1 MQSAR
6 ARETARATAGFRAPH
21 AMSAIP
27 RDASRHPSGDARSP
41 AAPPAGDGTVLVRA
55 GGERV
60 SVAALPRALRPAFAH
75 IQHFNAIQS
84 QMMDLVLNTSSSFFM
99 SAFPPTPPGP
109 ASRPRRDRLLTR
121 RPPALTAG
129 APEGSGKTVVLELAL
144 TRALL
149 QTPRMASAA
158 GACWGSVMPG
168 ERRRVA
174 LYVAP
179 TPALA
184 RARAES
190 WSARFGPLGVTCAPL
205 ADALLRPVP
214 IDASRADVFVAT
226 PETLL
231 AFVKRARSSADTAD
245 KAREV
250 MESVKCVLLDDC
262 YARADV
268 EAAIALARAAFAE
281 RATSSGARGTPRVS
295 YARVSTRSE
304 APWPKHTTRFA
315 VVSAPV
321 SNARELGAWLGARP
335 SAVRAFGYEHGPT
348 PVSVEVVGFAF
359 PYATSAFAFERALD
373 EKLADVVRARRTHDS
388 EPALVFCA
396 SREGA
401 CNAARALAASA
412 EATRAAGKGHPF
424 VRDDR
429 HRKSLAAAAARARDA
444 TLRRTLPE
452 GVGVYTTAVCRADRE
467 FLEVLFETQSVPVLC
482 CAYAAGVSSGGEK
495 KTFLPAHVAAPL
507 CVIKGTRRYDGGGAY
522 AEMDAG
528 DLARAFAVCGRA
540 GVDRDARVVIMTH
553 RDTYDLYARRAKGS
567 GETVASSY
575 SVTEKIRSALAERLN
590 GLFVCGALTDAADAE
605 AWFDETLAGFGSRR
619 REARDA
625 IDAVT
630 RELRELGALDT
641 SARRRS
647 DANVLRDSGEG
658 HAERLRLVPT
668 ALGAAMDDAR
678 ATLETMR
685 AFRDADPAPATT
697 RELLLFLC
705 GLAEFGDVALR
716 RNEKKLLREW
726 NRARS
731 SAGGT
736 RFVRFP
742 VMQEARAR
750 NANAKDV
757 VATAIRAP
765 REKLFVLAQV
775 SMSDAREP
783 NFADAPE
790 RARREAERF
799 AIRAPALAGAAFA
812 TFAAAGYRPIADGRF
827 SACFAAARLAASLA
841 ARRWDDTPTPLS
853 QFVPRAVAARL
864 ADTEIV
870 SLDDALTRSPRELE
884 RAASLAPPF
893 GKTLLDKVRALPPAV
908 TVSLSRSALDARGAS
923 RIIVRVDESAFFS
936 VDVSKPP
943 DDDSARVSSRA
954 PRHASEGDPD
964 PPKWTARV
972 LVGCL
977 WKDTLLFEARVE
989 RLSVA
994 AGARGGAVFERAVDL
1009 PPGAAPPPGE
1019 ESSVVAALVHERC
1032 LGRDAHAELAL
1043 TPRSPA
1049 SPERPA
1055 ARRARLETPPSA
1067 APRREENDVDAVAR
1081 VDLMLD
1087 SDEDDSIASLDFDAP
1102 PRKTPRVAAP

>member
-1 MQSAR
+1 M
-6 ARETARATAGFRAPH
+6 
-21 AMSAIP
+21 
-27 RDASRHPSGDARSP
+27 
-41 AAPPAGDGTVLVRA
+41 
-55 GGERV
+55 
-60 SVAALPRALRPAFAH
+60 
-75 IQHFNAIQS
+75 
-84 QMMDLVLNTSSSFFM
+84 
-99 SAFPPTPPGP
+99 
-109 ASRPRRDRLLTR
+109 
-121 RPPALTAG
+121 
-129 APEGSGKTVVLELAL
+129 LELAL

-179 TPALA
+179 TPTLA

-205 ADALLRPVP
+205 ADAFLRRSVP
-214 IDASRADVFVAT
+214 MDASRADVFVAT

-245 KAREV
+245 RGREV
-250 MESVKCVLLDDC
+250 MESVTCVLLDDC
-262 YARADV
+262 FARERCARADV
-268 EAAIALARAAFAE
+268 EAALALARAEFAE
-281 RATSSGARGTPRVS
+281 RATPSGARGTSVS
-295 YARVSTRSE
+295 YARDSARSE

-321 SNARELGAWLGARP
+321 SNARELGAWLGAHP
-335 SAVRAFGYEHGPT
+335 SAVRAFGYEHGPS
-348 PVSVEVVGFAF
+348 PVSVEVAGFAF
-359 PYATSAFAFERALD
+359 PYAKSAFAFERALD
-373 EKLADVVRARRTHDS
+373 EKLADVVRTRRAHDS

-401 CNAARALAASA
+401 GNAARALAASA

-452 GVGVYTTAVCRADRE
+452 GVGVYSTAVCRADRE

-482 CAYAAGVSSGGEK
+482 CAYAAGVSGVSGGGEK

-540 GVDRDARVVIMTH
+540 GVDRVARVVIMTH

-567 GETVASSY
+567 GETVASTL
-575 SVTEKIRSALAERLN
+575 VTERSALAERLN

-625 IDAVT
+625 VEAAT
-630 RELRELGALDT
+630 RDLRVLGALET
-641 SARRRS
+641 GARWRS
-647 DANVLRDSGEG
+647 DANAKSNSGERR
-658 HAERLRLVPT
+658 AEAEARLVPT
-668 ALGAAMDDAR
+668 ALGAAMEDAR
-678 ATLETMR
+678 ATLATMR

-705 GLAEFGDVALR
+705 GLAEFGDVVLR

-736 RFVRFP
+736 RFARFP
-742 VMQEARAR
+742 VTQEARAR

-765 REKLFVLAQV
+765 REKLFVLAQA

-783 NFADAPE
+783 NFANAPE
-790 RARREAERF
+790 RTRLEAERF
-799 AIRAPALAGAAFA
+799 AIRAPALARAAFA
-812 TFAAAGYRPIADGRF
+812 TFAAAEYRPTADGRF

-864 ADTEIV
+864 ADAGIV
-870 SLDDALTRSPRELE
+870 ALDDALTRSPRELE
-884 RAASLAPPF
+884 RAASLEPPF
-893 GKTLLDKVRALPPAV
+893 GETLLDKVRALPPAV
-908 TVSLSRSALDARGAS
+908 TVSLSRSARHERGAS
-923 RIIVRVDESAFFS
+923 RIIVRVEALFS

-943 DDDSARVSSRA
+943 DSARVLS
-954 PRHASEGDPD
+954 RHASEGDPD

-977 WKDTLLFEARVE
+977 WKDTLLFEERVE

-994 AGARGGAVFERAVDL
+994 AGVRGGAVFERAVDL

-1081 VDLMLD
+1081 VDLTLD

>member
-1 MQSAR
+1 M
-6 ARETARATAGFRAPH
+6 
-21 AMSAIP
+21 
-27 RDASRHPSGDARSP
+27 
-41 AAPPAGDGTVLVRA
+41 
-55 GGERV
+55 
-60 SVAALPRALRPAFAH
+60 
-75 IQHFNAIQS
+75 
-84 QMMDLVLNTSSSFFM
+84 
-99 SAFPPTPPGP
+99 
-109 ASRPRRDRLLTR
+109 
-121 RPPALTAG
+121 
-129 APEGSGKTVVLELAL
+129 LELAL

-179 TPALA
+179 TPTLA

-205 ADALLRPVP
+205 ADVFLRPVP

-245 KAREV
+245 RGREV
-250 MESVKCVLLDDC
+250 MESVTCVLLDDC
-262 YARADV
+262 FARERYARADV
-268 EAAIALARAAFAE
+268 EAALALARAEFAE
-281 RATSSGARGTPRVS
+281 RATPSGARGTSVS
-295 YARVSTRSE
+295 YARDSARSE

-321 SNARELGAWLGARP
+321 SNARELGAWLGAHP

-348 PVSVEVVGFAF
+348 PVSVEVAGFAF
-359 PYATSAFAFERALD
+359 PYAKSAFAFERALD
-373 EKLADVVRARRTHDS
+373 EKLADVVRTRRVHDS

-401 CNAARALAASA
+401 GNAARALAASA

-482 CAYAAGVSSGGEK
+482 CAYAAGVSAGGEK
-495 KTFLPAHVAAPL
+495 KTILPAHVAAPL
-507 CVIKGTRRYDGGGAY
+507 CVVKGTRRYDGGGAY

-528 DLARAFAVCGRA
+528 DLSRVFAACGCA
-540 GVDRDARVVIMTH
+540 GVDHDARVVIMTH

-567 GETVASSY
+567 GETVASTL
-575 SVTEKIRSALAERLN
+575 VTERSALAERVN

-625 IDAVT
+625 VEAAT
-630 RELRELGALDT
+630 RDLRVLGALET
-641 SARRRS
+641 GARWRS
-647 DANVLRDSGEG
+647 DANAKLNSGER
-658 HAERLRLVPT
+658 HAEARLVPT

-678 ATLETMR
+678 ATLATMR

-765 REKLFVLAQV
+765 REKLFVLAQA

-790 RARREAERF
+790 RARLEAERF
-799 AIRAPALAGAAFA
+799 AIRAPALARAAFA
-812 TFAAAGYRPIADGRF
+812 TFAAKEYRPTADKRF

-853 QFVPRAVAARL
+853 QFVPRAVASRL
-864 ADTEIV
+864 ADAGIV
-870 SLDDALTRSPRELE
+870 TLDDALTRSPRELE
-884 RAASLAPPF
+884 RAASLEPPF
-893 GKTLLDKVRALPPAV
+893 GETLRDKVRALPPAV

-923 RIIVRVDESAFFS
+923 RIIVRVFEAFFS
-936 VDVSKPP
+936 VDVSKR
-943 DDDSARVSSRA
+943 SCLLS
-954 PRHASEGDPD
+954 RHASQEDPD

-994 AGARGGAVFERAVDL
+994 AGVQGNGAVFERAVDL

-1055 ARRARLETPPSA
+1055 ARRRARLETPPSA

-1081 VDLMLD
+1081 VDLTLD
-1087 SDEDDSIASLDFDAP
+1087 EWDEDDSSISSLDFDAP

>member
-1 MQSAR
+1 
-6 ARETARATAGFRAPH
+6 
-21 AMSAIP
+21 
-27 RDASRHPSGDARSP
+27 
-41 AAPPAGDGTVLVRA
+41 
-55 GGERV
+55 
-60 SVAALPRALRPAFAH
+60 
-75 IQHFNAIQS
+75 
-84 QMMDLVLNTSSSFFM
+84 
-99 SAFPPTPPGP
+99 
-109 ASRPRRDRLLTR
+109 
-121 RPPALTAG
+121 
-129 APEGSGKTVVLELAL
+129 VLELAL

-179 TPALA
+179 TPTLA

-205 ADALLRPVP
+205 ADAFLRRSVP
-214 IDASRADVFVAT
+214 MDASRADVFVAT

-245 KAREV
+245 RGREV
-250 MESVKCVLLDDC
+250 MESVTCVLLDDC
-262 YARADV
+262 FARERCARADV
-268 EAAIALARAAFAE
+268 EAALALARAEFAE
-281 RATSSGARGTPRVS
+281 RATPSGARGTSVS
-295 YARVSTRSE
+295 YARDSARSE

-321 SNARELGAWLGARP
+321 SNARELGAWLGAHP
-335 SAVRAFGYEHGPT
+335 SAVRAFGYEHGPS
-348 PVSVEVVGFAF
+348 PVSVEVAGFAF
-359 PYATSAFAFERALD
+359 PYAKSAFAFERALD
-373 EKLADVVRARRTHDS
+373 EKLADVVRTRRAHDS

-401 CNAARALAASA
+401 GNAARALAASA

-482 CAYAAGVSSGGEK
+482 CAYAAGVSAGGEK
-495 KTFLPAHVAAPL
+495 KTILPAHVAAPL
-507 CVIKGTRRYDGGGAY
+507 CVVKGTRRYDGGGAY

-528 DLARAFAVCGRA
+528 DLARAFAACGRA

-567 GETVASSY
+567 GETVASTL
-575 SVTEKIRSALAERLN
+575 VTERSALAERVN

-625 IDAVT
+625 VEAAT
-630 RELRELGALDT
+630 RDLRVLGALET
-641 SARRRS
+641 GARWRS
-647 DANVLRDSGEG
+647 DANAKSNSGERR
-658 HAERLRLVPT
+658 AEAEARLVPT
-668 ALGAAMDDAR
+668 ALGAAMEDAR
-678 ATLETMR
+678 ATLATMR

-705 GLAEFGDVALR
+705 GLAEFGDVVLR

-736 RFVRFP
+736 RFARFP
-742 VMQEARAR
+742 VTQEARAR

-765 REKLFVLAQV
+765 REKLFVLAQA

-783 NFADAPE
+783 NFANAPE
-790 RARREAERF
+790 RTRLEAERF
-799 AIRAPALAGAAFA
+799 AIRAPALARAAFA
-812 TFAAAGYRPIADGRF
+812 TFAAAEYRPTADGRF

-853 QFVPRAVAARL
+853 QFVPLPVAARL
-864 ADTEIV
+864 ADAGIA
-870 SLDDALTRSPRELE
+870 SLDDALLRSPRELE
-884 RAASLAPPF
+884 RAAGLAPPF
-893 GKTLLDKVRALPPAV
+893 GETLLDKILATPPAT
-908 TVSLSRSALDARGAS
+908 TVSLKRSALDARGAS
-923 RIIVRVDESAFFS
+923 RVTVRVVAEDTLNAHRR
-936 VDVSKPP
+936 
-943 DDDSARVSSRA
+943 ARVTRDRA
-954 PRHASEGDPD
+954 PRGPV
-964 PPKWTARV
+964 PTWYARV

-977 WKDTLLFEARVE
+977 WKDTLLLEARVA
-989 RLSVA
+989 RLGNSP
-994 AGARGGAVFERAVDL
+994 AGHAGGEDVVFERVVEL
-1009 PPGAAPPPGE
+1009 PPDAAPPPGE
-1019 ESSVVAALVHERC
+1019 ESSVIAAIVHERC
-1032 LGRDAHAELAL
+1032 LGRDAHAELPLEAGRN
-1043 TPRSPA
+1043 PPA
-1049 SPERPA
+1049 SPEIRGTPARSA

-1067 APRREENDVDAVAR
+1067 SPRREEAAALAAAR
-1081 VDLMLD
+1081 VDLTLD
-1087 SDEDDSIASLDFDAP
+1087 SDDDFDDFDAFECDAP
-1102 PRKTPRVAAP
+1102 PRKAPRVALENVSNR

>member
-1 MQSAR
+1 M
-6 ARETARATAGFRAPH
+6 
-21 AMSAIP
+21 
-27 RDASRHPSGDARSP
+27 
-41 AAPPAGDGTVLVRA
+41 
-55 GGERV
+55 
-60 SVAALPRALRPAFAH
+60 
-75 IQHFNAIQS
+75 
-84 QMMDLVLNTSSSFFM
+84 
-99 SAFPPTPPGP
+99 
-109 ASRPRRDRLLTR
+109 
-121 RPPALTAG
+121 
-129 APEGSGKTVVLELAL
+129 
-144 TRALL
+144 
-149 QTPRMASAA
+149 
-158 GACWGSVMPG
+158 
-168 ERRRVA
+168 
-174 LYVAP
+174 
-179 TPALA
+179 
-184 RARAES
+184 
-190 WSARFGPLGVTCAPL
+190 
-205 ADALLRPVP
+205 
-214 IDASRADVFVAT
+214 
-226 PETLL
+226 
-231 AFVKRARSSADTAD
+231 
-245 KAREV
+245 
-250 MESVKCVLLDDC
+250 
-262 YARADV
+262 
-268 EAAIALARAAFAE
+268 
-281 RATSSGARGTPRVS
+281 
-295 YARVSTRSE
+295 
-304 APWPKHTTRFA
+304 
-315 VVSAPV
+315 
-321 SNARELGAWLGARP
+321 
-335 SAVRAFGYEHGPT
+335 
-348 PVSVEVVGFAF
+348 
-359 PYATSAFAFERALD
+359 
-373 EKLADVVRARRTHDS
+373 
-388 EPALVFCA
+388 
-396 SREGA
+396 
-401 CNAARALAASA
+401 
-412 EATRAAGKGHPF
+412 
-424 VRDDR
+424 
-429 HRKSLAAAAARARDA
+429 
-444 TLRRTLPE
+444 
-452 GVGVYTTAVCRADRE
+452 
-467 FLEVLFETQSVPVLC
+467 LC

-625 IDAVT
+625 IDAAT

-864 ADTEIV
+864 ADTGIV

-884 RAASLAPPF
+884 RA
-893 GKTLLDKVRALPPAV
+893 R
-908 TVSLSRSALDARGAS
+908 RAS
-923 RIIVRVDESAFFS
+923 RPRSGKRS
-936 VDVSKPP
+936 STK
-943 DDDSARVSSRA
+943 SAR
-954 PRHASEGDPD
+954 
-964 PPKWTARV
+964 
-972 LVGCL
+972 CL
-977 WKDTLLFEARVE
+977 
-989 RLSVA
+989 
-994 AGARGGAVFERAVDL
+994 
-1009 PPGAAPPPGE
+1009 
-1019 ESSVVAALVHERC
+1019 
-1032 LGRDAHAELAL
+1032 
-1043 TPRSPA
+1043 
-1049 SPERPA
+1049 
-1055 ARRARLETPPSA
+1055 RR
-1067 APRREENDVDAVAR
+1067 
-1081 VDLMLD
+1081 
-1087 SDEDDSIASLDFDAP
+1087 
-1102 PRKTPRVAAP
+1102 

>member
-1 MQSAR
+1 M
-6 ARETARATAGFRAPH
+6 
-21 AMSAIP
+21 
-27 RDASRHPSGDARSP
+27 
-41 AAPPAGDGTVLVRA
+41 
-55 GGERV
+55 
-60 SVAALPRALRPAFAH
+60 
-75 IQHFNAIQS
+75 
-84 QMMDLVLNTSSSFFM
+84 
-99 SAFPPTPPGP
+99 
-109 ASRPRRDRLLTR
+109 
-121 RPPALTAG
+121 
-129 APEGSGKTVVLELAL
+129 LELAL

-179 TPALA
+179 TPTLA

-205 ADALLRPVP
+205 ADVFLRPVP

-245 KAREV
+245 RGREV
-250 MESVKCVLLDDC
+250 MESVTCVLLDDC
-262 YARADV
+262 FARERYARADV
-268 EAAIALARAAFAE
+268 EAALALARAEFAE
-281 RATSSGARGTPRVS
+281 RATPSGARGTSVS
-295 YARVSTRSE
+295 YARDSARSE

-321 SNARELGAWLGARP
+321 SNARELGAWLGAHP

-348 PVSVEVVGFAF
+348 PVSVEVAGFAF
-359 PYATSAFAFERALD
+359 PYAKSAFAFERALD
-373 EKLADVVRARRTHDS
+373 EKLADVVRTRRVHDS

-401 CNAARALAASA
+401 GNAARALAASA

-482 CAYAAGVSSGGEK
+482 CAYAAGVSAGGEK
-495 KTFLPAHVAAPL
+495 KTILPAHVAAPL
-507 CVIKGTRRYDGGGAY
+507 CVVKGTRRYDGGGAY

-528 DLARAFAVCGRA
+528 DLSRVFAACGRA
-540 GVDRDARVVIMTH
+540 GVDHDARVVIMTH

-567 GETVASSY
+567 GETVASTL
-575 SVTEKIRSALAERLN
+575 VTERSALAERVN

-625 IDAVT
+625 VEAAT
-630 RELRELGALDT
+630 RDLRVLGALET
-641 SARRRS
+641 GARWRS
-647 DANVLRDSGEG
+647 DANAKLNSGER
-658 HAERLRLVPT
+658 HAEARLVPT

-678 ATLETMR
+678 ATLATMR

-765 REKLFVLAQV
+765 REKLFVLAQA

-790 RARREAERF
+790 RARLEAERF
-799 AIRAPALAGAAFA
+799 AIRAPALARAAFA
-812 TFAAAGYRPIADGRF
+812 TFAAAEYRPTADGRF

-864 ADTEIV
+864 ADAGIV
-870 SLDDALTRSPRELE
+870 ALDDALTRSPRELE
-884 RAASLAPPF
+884 RAASLEPPF
-893 GKTLLDKVRALPPAV
+893 GETLLDKVRALPPAV

-923 RIIVRVDESAFFS
+923 RIIVRVFSAFSS
-936 VDVSKPP
+936 VDVSK
-943 DDDSARVSSRA
+943 RSRLLS
-954 PRHASEGDPD
+954 RHASQEDPD

-994 AGARGGAVFERAVDL
+994 AGVQENGAVFERAVDL

-1049 SPERPA
+1049 SPDVPPA

-1081 VDLMLD
+1081 VDLTLD
-1087 SDEDDSIASLDFDAP
+1087 EWDEDDSSIASLDFDAP

>member
-1 MQSAR
+1 M
-6 ARETARATAGFRAPH
+6 
-21 AMSAIP
+21 
-27 RDASRHPSGDARSP
+27 
-41 AAPPAGDGTVLVRA
+41 
-55 GGERV
+55 
-60 SVAALPRALRPAFAH
+60 
-75 IQHFNAIQS
+75 
-84 QMMDLVLNTSSSFFM
+84 
-99 SAFPPTPPGP
+99 
-109 ASRPRRDRLLTR
+109 
-121 RPPALTAG
+121 
-129 APEGSGKTVVLELAL
+129 
-144 TRALL
+144 
-149 QTPRMASAA
+149 
-158 GACWGSVMPG
+158 
-168 ERRRVA
+168 
-174 LYVAP
+174 
-179 TPALA
+179 
-184 RARAES
+184 
-190 WSARFGPLGVTCAPL
+190 
-205 ADALLRPVP
+205 
-214 IDASRADVFVAT
+214 
-226 PETLL
+226 
-231 AFVKRARSSADTAD
+231 
-245 KAREV
+245 
-250 MESVKCVLLDDC
+250 
-262 YARADV
+262 
-268 EAAIALARAAFAE
+268 
-281 RATSSGARGTPRVS
+281 
-295 YARVSTRSE
+295 
-304 APWPKHTTRFA
+304 
-315 VVSAPV
+315 
-321 SNARELGAWLGARP
+321 
-335 SAVRAFGYEHGPT
+335 
-348 PVSVEVVGFAF
+348 
-359 PYATSAFAFERALD
+359 
-373 EKLADVVRARRTHDS
+373 RARRTHDS

-864 ADTEIV
+864 ADTGIV

-884 RAASLAPPF
+884 RAASLAPRS
-893 GKTLLDKVRALPPAV
+893 GKRSSTKSARPPAV
-908 TVSLSRSALDARGAS
+908 TVSLA
-923 RIIVRVDESAFFS
+923 
-936 VDVSKPP
+936 
-943 DDDSARVSSRA
+943 
-954 PRHASEGDPD
+954 
-964 PPKWTARV
+964 
-972 LVGCL
+972 
-977 WKDTLLFEARVE
+977 E
-989 RLSVA
+989 R
-994 AGARGGAVFERAVDL
+994 
-1009 PPGAAPPPGE
+1009 
-1019 ESSVVAALVHERC
+1019 
-1032 LGRDAHAELAL
+1032 
-1043 TPRSPA
+1043 
-1049 SPERPA
+1049 
-1055 ARRARLETPPSA
+1055 ARRARRVSHHRARRRKRLFFGRRLEAT
-1067 APRREENDVDAVAR
+1067 
-1081 VDLMLD
+1081 
-1087 SDEDDSIASLDFDAP
+1087 
-1102 PRKTPRVAAP
+1102 

>member
-1 MQSAR
+1 
-6 ARETARATAGFRAPH
+6 
-21 AMSAIP
+21 
-27 RDASRHPSGDARSP
+27 
-41 AAPPAGDGTVLVRA
+41 
-55 GGERV
+55 
-60 SVAALPRALRPAFAH
+60 
-75 IQHFNAIQS
+75 
-84 QMMDLVLNTSSSFFM
+84 
-99 SAFPPTPPGP
+99 
-109 ASRPRRDRLLTR
+109 
-121 RPPALTAG
+121 
-129 APEGSGKTVVLELAL
+129 VLELAL

-179 TPALA
+179 TPTLA

-205 ADALLRPVP
+205 ADVFLRPVP

-245 KAREV
+245 RGREV
-250 MESVKCVLLDDC
+250 MESVTCVLLDDC
-262 YARADV
+262 FARERYARADV
-268 EAAIALARAAFAE
+268 EAALALARAEFAE
-281 RATSSGARGTPRVS
+281 RATPSGARGTSVS
-295 YARVSTRSE
+295 YARGSARSE

-321 SNARELGAWLGARP
+321 SNARELGAWLGAHP

-348 PVSVEVVGFAF
+348 PVSVEVAGFAF
-359 PYATSAFAFERALD
+359 PYAKSAFAFERALD
-373 EKLADVVRARRTHDS
+373 EKLADVVRTRRVHDS

-401 CNAARALAASA
+401 GNAARALAASA

-482 CAYAAGVSSGGEK
+482 CAYAAGVSAGGEK
-495 KTFLPAHVAAPL
+495 KTILPAHVAAPL
-507 CVIKGTRRYDGGGAY
+507 CVVKGTRRYDGGGAY

-528 DLARAFAVCGRA
+528 DLSRVFAACGRA
-540 GVDRDARVVIMTH
+540 GGHDHDARVVIMTH

-567 GETVASSY
+567 GETVASTL
-575 SVTEKIRSALAERLN
+575 VTERSALAERVN

-625 IDAVT
+625 VEAAT
-630 RELRELGALDT
+630 RDLRVLGALET
-641 SARRRS
+641 GARWRS
-647 DANVLRDSGEG
+647 DANAKLNSGER
-658 HAERLRLVPT
+658 HAEARLVPT

-678 ATLETMR
+678 ATLATMR

-765 REKLFVLAQV
+765 REKLFVLAQA

-790 RARREAERF
+790 RARLEAERF
-799 AIRAPALAGAAFA
+799 AIRAPALARAAFA
-812 TFAAAGYRPIADGRF
+812 TFAAAEYRPTADGRF

-864 ADTEIV
+864 ADAGIV
-870 SLDDALTRSPRELE
+870 ALDDALTRSPRELE
-884 RAASLAPPF
+884 RAASLEPPF
-893 GKTLLDKVRALPPAV
+893 GETLLDKVRALPPAV

-923 RIIVRVDESAFFS
+923 RIIVRVEAFFS
-936 VDVSKPP
+936 VDVSKR
-943 DDDSARVSSRA
+943 SCLLS
-954 PRHASEGDPD
+954 RHASEGDPD

-994 AGARGGAVFERAVDL
+994 AGVQENGAVFERAVDL

-1081 VDLMLD
+1081 VDLTLD
-1087 SDEDDSIASLDFDAP
+1087 EWDEDDSSIASLDFDAP

>member
-1 MQSAR
+1 M
-6 ARETARATAGFRAPH
+6 
-21 AMSAIP
+21 
-27 RDASRHPSGDARSP
+27 
-41 AAPPAGDGTVLVRA
+41 
-55 GGERV
+55 
-60 SVAALPRALRPAFAH
+60 
-75 IQHFNAIQS
+75 
-84 QMMDLVLNTSSSFFM
+84 
-99 SAFPPTPPGP
+99 
-109 ASRPRRDRLLTR
+109 
-121 RPPALTAG
+121 
-129 APEGSGKTVVLELAL
+129 LELAL

-168 ERRRVA
+168 QRRRVA

-179 TPALA
+179 TPTLA

-205 ADALLRPVP
+205 ADAFLRRSVP
-214 IDASRADVFVAT
+214 MDASRADVFVAT

-245 KAREV
+245 RGREV
-250 MESVKCVLLDDC
+250 MKSVTCVLLDDC
-262 YARADV
+262 FARERYARADV
-268 EAAIALARAAFAE
+268 EAALALARAEFAE
-281 RATSSGARGTPRVS
+281 RATSSGARGTSVS
-295 YARVSTRSE
+295 YARDSARSE

-321 SNARELGAWLGARP
+321 SNARELGAWLGAHP

-348 PVSVEVVGFAF
+348 PVSVEVAGFAF
-359 PYATSAFAFERALD
+359 PYAKSAFAFERALD
-373 EKLADVVRARRTHDS
+373 EKLADVVRTRRAHDS

-401 CNAARALAASA
+401 GNAARALAASA

-482 CAYAAGVSSGGEK
+482 CAYAAGVSAGGEK
-495 KTFLPAHVAAPL
+495 KTILPAHVAAPL
-507 CVIKGTRRYDGGGAY
+507 CVVKGTRRYDGGGEY

-528 DLARAFAVCGRA
+528 DLSRVFAACGRA
-540 GVDRDARVVIMTH
+540 GVDHDARVVIMTH

-567 GETVASSY
+567 GETVASTL
-575 SVTEKIRSALAERLN
+575 VTQRSALAERVN
-590 GLFVCGALTDAADAE
+590 GLFVRGALTDAADAE

-625 IDAVT
+625 VEAAT
-630 RELRELGALDT
+630 RDLRVLGALET
-641 SARRRS
+641 GARRSRS
-647 DANVLRDSGEG
+647 DANAKLNSGERR
-658 HAERLRLVPT
+658 AEAWLVPT
-668 ALGAAMDDAR
+668 ALGAAMEDAR
-678 ATLETMR
+678 ATLATMR

-742 VMQEARAR
+742 VMQEARIREAR

-765 REKLFVLAQV
+765 SEKLFVLAQA

-790 RARREAERF
+790 RTRLEAERF
-799 AIRAPALAGAAFA
+799 ATRAPALARAAFA
-812 TFAAAGYRPIADGRF
+812 TFAAAEYRPTADGRF

-864 ADTEIV
+864 ADAGIV
-870 SLDDALTRSPRELE
+870 ALDDALTRSPREIE
-884 RAASLAPPF
+884 RAASLEPPF
-893 GKTLLDKVRALPPAV
+893 GETLLDKVRALPPAV

-923 RIIVRVDESAFFS
+923 RIIVRVDAFFP

-943 DDDSARVSSRA
+943 DSARVLS
-954 PRHASEGDPD
+954 RHASEGDPD

-994 AGARGGAVFERAVDL
+994 AGVRGGAVFERAVDL

-1067 APRREENDVDAVAR
+1067 APRRKENDVDAVAR
-1081 VDLMLD
+1081 VDLTLD